1 MLRLI
6 AEALHFIS
14 ILLVYYD
21 TNRRGNEALLKME
34 KYDVIIIGGGV
45 AGISAAIWC
54 NRLKLNHLLL
64 ESNHTPGGQLEQ
76 IFNQII
82 DYPGKIIDNGKELQK
97 NLIEQIDTL
106 KCNIS
111 CNSVVSEL
119 DTANKTIQYLK
130 DGHRIEASYQYLI
143 IATGAKHRTLNVPG
157 ELEMMER
164 GEVYS
169 ATRHKD
175 KFTNKQVAIVGG
187 GDRAFEGAMLLAN
200 AGAKVVLIHRSAHFR
215 ARNTYKDEVLD
226 HKNIEILTNTTVR
239 SIHGDSKV
247 ESIEVNHNGM
257 THSIEVEGILIR
269 IGNVPNSSLVK
280 NIVKLDNQENIVVNK
295 LGQTSNPSIFA
306 IGDVCT
312 PAAYCSI
319 SLSVGQGMI
328 TTKYISELLLQ
339 N

>member
-1 MLRLI
+1 M
-6 AEALHFIS
+6 
-14 ILLVYYD
+14 
-21 TNRRGNEALLKME
+21 ME

-45 AGISAAIWC
+45 AGIAAAIWC

-82 DYPGKIIDNGKELQK
+82 DYPGKIIENGMELQK
-97 NLIEQIDTL
+97 SLIEQIDTL
-106 KCNIS
+106 KCNIN
-111 CNSVVSEL
+111 CNSVVTEINSI
-119 DTANKTIQYLK
+119 NKIVRYLK
-130 DGHRIEASYQYLI
+130 NGNRIEVSYQYLI
-143 IATGAKHRTLNVPG
+143 IATGAKHRTLDIPG
-157 ELEMMER
+157 EKEMMAR

-169 ATRHKD
+169 ATRHKE

-187 GDRAFEGAMLLAN
+187 GDRAFEGAMLLAH
-200 AGAKVVLIHRSAHFR
+200 AGAKVVLIHHSAHFR
-215 ARNTYKDEVLD
+215 ARNTYKDEVLN
-226 HKNIEILTNTTVR
+226 HKNIEILTDATVIA
-239 SIHGDSKV
+239 IHGDTKV
-247 ESIEVNHNGM
+247 ERIEVNQEGM
-257 THSIEVEGILIR
+257 TRSIEVEGILIR

-280 NIVKLDNQENIVVNK
+280 NIVNLDNQENIIVNK

-319 SLSVGQGMI
+319 SLSAGQGMI

>member
-1 MLRLI
+1 
-6 AEALHFIS
+6 
-14 ILLVYYD
+14 
-21 TNRRGNEALLKME
+21 ME
-34 KYDVIIIGGGV
+34 KYDVIIVGGGM
-45 AGISAAIWC
+45 AGISAAIWS

-82 DYPGKIIDNGKELQK
+82 DYPGKIIENGKELQK
-97 NLIEQIDTL
+97 SLIEQIHTL

-111 CNSVVSEL
+111 SNSVVTEIDS
-119 DTANKTIQYLK
+119 TNKTIHYFK
-130 DGHRIEASYQYLI
+130 DGNRLEASYQYLI
-143 IATGAKHRTLNVPG
+143 IATGAKHRTLDIPG
-157 ELEMMER
+157 EKEMIER

-200 AGAKVVLIHRSAHFR
+200 AGAKVVLIHRSTHFR
-215 ARNTYKDEVLD
+215 ARNTYKDEVLN
-226 HKNIEILTNTTVR
+226 HKNVEILTDATVTAIYGETR
-239 SIHGDSKV
+239 V
-247 ESIEVNHNGM
+247 ERIEVKHDGTIRSIEVD
-257 THSIEVEGILIR
+257 GILIR
-269 IGNVPNSSLVK
+269 IGNVPNSTLVK
-280 NIVKLDNQENIVVNK
+280 DIVQLDNQENIVVNK
-295 LGQTSNPSIFA
+295 LGQTNIPFIFA

-319 SLSVGQGMI
+319 SLSAGQGMI